1 MEQILI
7 TPAQCRMARS
17 LLDWTQTELAERCN
31 LSPVTINKFEKST
44 GEQGLEIRTLEKL
57 RRTLEGGGVEFLP
70 NEGVSRASNRVIV
83 LKGHEG
89 FTEFRAL
96 VLNRAKQGPLE
107 VCVSNVDER
116 NFSKWG
122 GEEMNNT
129 YRKEIAKL
137 GSVHFRII
145 VKEGDKNLTAT
156 EFAEYRSVPAQEF
169 GEAPF
174 YIFDDKLVLI
184 PFEENEM
191 NLFIITN
198 ELLAKSYQKQFE
210 ASWSKAKKI
219 GVQ

>member
-1 MEQILI
+1 
-7 TPAQCRMARS
+7 MARS
-17 LLDWTQTELAERCN
+17 LLNWTQAELAEKCN
-31 LSPVTINKFEKST
+31 LSPVTVTKFEKST
-44 GEQGLEIRTLEKL
+44 GDQALEIRSLEKL
-57 RRTLEGGGVEFLP
+57 RRTLESGGVEFLP
-70 NEGVSRASNRVIV
+70 NEGVSRASNKVIV

-145 VKEGDKNLTAT
+145 IKEGDNNLTAAK
-156 EFAEYRSVPAQEF
+156 FAEYRSVPEQEF
-169 GEAPF
+169 GEVPF
-174 YIFDDKLVLI
+174 YIFDDNLVLI

-191 NLFIITN
+191 NLFIIKN
-198 ELLAKSYQKQFE
+198 GLLAKYYQKQFE
-210 ASWSKAKKI
+210 VSWAKSKTVRA
-219 GVQ
+219 